1 MYKQR
6 QEGGYKEEEEEDG
19 DMIEATSNHMVTGT
33 PLNKKKH
40 PEVGFFLSDKYNE
53 FTGRYN
59 IGMCL
64 LA

>member
-1 MYKQR
+1 
-6 QEGGYKEEEEEDG
+6 
-19 DMIEATSNHMVTGT
+19 MIEATSNHIYSNHMVTGT